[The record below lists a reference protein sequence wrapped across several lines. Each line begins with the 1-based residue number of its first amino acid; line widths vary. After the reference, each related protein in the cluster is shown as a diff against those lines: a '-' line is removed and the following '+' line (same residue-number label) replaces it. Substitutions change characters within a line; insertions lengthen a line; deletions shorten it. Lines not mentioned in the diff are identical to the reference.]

1 MQGRLWAK
9 KQTWRGV
16 GRPGGLWTEPL
27 WVMGV
32 ASKCYFCLLSCST
45 IEPGVVCKDG
55 RMEGVTGAECNPGAC
70 PVSLALCPVFQPSL
84 RSDVSLDVDVDA
96 PVMLVTNPDAQ
107 LLSVSW
113 ALDCPRLPLGPHG

>member
-9 KQTWRGV
+9 KPLKDDQRTWRGA

-27 WVMGV
+27 WVTGV

-45 IEPGVVCKDG
+45 IELGVVCKGG

-70 PVSLALCPVFQPSL
+70 PVSLVE
-84 RSDVSLDVDVDA
+84 
-96 PVMLVTNPDAQ
+96 
-107 LLSVSW
+107 
-113 ALDCPRLPLGPHG
+113 